1 MDRRYAE
8 ASDGRQMVTPATH
21 RGAAKAEGRSPGP
34 ESNPGSM
41 QAATMSPHKD
51 YKCNASGR
59 P

>member
-1 MDRRYAE
+1 M
-8 ASDGRQMVTPATH
+8 
-21 RGAAKAEGRSPGP
+21 AAKWLRRQRIVARPRPKAGVQGRSQ
-34 ESNPGSM
+34 PGSM